1 MEPAAFGIDDA
12 RLPTAAAAAA
22 AAAACI
28 GRRSSQTAK

>member
-22 AAAACI
+22 AACI

>member
-22 AAAACI
+22 AAACI
-28 GRRSSQTAK
+28 GRRSSQAAK